1 MQWLLEQL
9 ALSSPWEL
17 LAVIL
22 AVVYLALAAH
32 QSLWCWPAAALSCT
46 IYMVVMFSAQ
56 LYMYAALNVVYL
68 VMAGYGFWQ
77 WRSAVAARVV
87 GSSGL
92 GWQGHS
98 KLIILWSVVAALV
111 AMLLLRYTDAEAVWL
126 DTYLAVFSVVATWL
140 LARKKFA
147 TWWYWLVIDA
157 AYVYLFFEQGFT
169 ATALLH
175 VIYVILVFYAMWQWR
190 REAKVNEW

>member
-22 AVVYLALAAH
+22 AVIYLTFAAH
-32 QSLWCWPAAALSCT
+32 QSLWCWPAAAISCA
-46 IYMVVMFSAQ
+46 IYIVVMFNAQ
-56 LYMYAALNVVYL
+56 LYMYATLNVIYVG
-68 VMAGYGFWQ
+68 MAGYGYWQ
-77 WRSAVAARVV
+77 WKQLSAPAPVASIELR
-87 GSSGL
+87 
-92 GWQGHS
+92 WRGHS
-98 KLIILWSVVAALV
+98 KLILLWSVVAALV

-147 TWWYWLVIDA
+147 TWYYWLVIDC
-157 AYVYLFFEQGFT
+157 AYVYLFFLQGFV

-175 VIYVILVFYAMWQWR
+175 VIYVILVFYAMWQWQR
-190 REAKVNEW
+190 DALK